1 MYSYA
6 YPYWLRGRCRWF
18 PWLPRWWWSGIYGPI
33 TPYTAMPKEQEIA
46 LLESQAKWLEQTL
59 EQIRKRLEELHDD
72 RKELEETIEKEE
84 AK

>member
-1 MYSYA
+1 
-6 YPYWLRGRCRWF
+6 
-18 PWLPRWWWSGIYGPI
+18 
-33 TPYTAMPKEQEIA
+33 MPKEQEIA